1 VHDQFLRVR
10 ADIVLTGSFAKRMTE
25 CGRPCP
31 RAGWRHSW
39 QFQLL

>member
-1 VHDQFLRVR
+1 MSTR
-10 ADIVLTGSFAKRMTE
+10 ANTLLTGSWAMRMTE

-39 QFQLL
+39 HFQLL